1 MKNEE
6 YIDINKIAELK
17 GLKSNRSLRLAI
29 QKGKYIAR
37 EVKVFGGK
45 SYEILYS
52 SLEPEIQEKLQDELI
67 KEATQSNCTA
77 LVPLNS
83 TTKYPTF
90 ISESAKLT
98 ALARVDIVNVTWMV
112 ISLLLQ
118 NHISNKM
125 DFKVKSKYYNET
137 IECVIGFPLWCKLLP
152 QFCSGLVFGSFI
164 LPFFIFE
171 NVQQIKLF
179 TTSNLF
185 CAILYCIWS
194 TLFFLSFCSHRI
206 YLTNKRILSEQSLR
220 LLVKLKLYNFLF
232 SDVKDINYYGKNL
245 TVKLN
250 NGDVFDTGMK
260 PNLKNFY
267 IKFLDL
273 HHNESK

>member
-1 MKNEE
+1 MH
-6 YIDINKIAELK
+6 IIMTTD
-17 GLKSNRSLRLAI
+17 
-29 QKGKYIAR
+29 
-37 EVKVFGGK
+37 FDF
-45 SYEILYS
+45 
-52 SLEPEIQEKLQDELI
+52 EKLTMLLGLI
-67 KEATQSNCTA
+67 SG
-77 LVPLNS
+77 
-83 TTKYPTF
+83 
-90 ISESAKLT
+90 
-98 ALARVDIVNVTWMV
+98 VTWMV

-152 QFCSGLVFGSFI
+152 QFCSGLVFGSFV

-232 SDVKDINYYGKNL
+232 SDVKDINYDGKNL